1 MSDKII
7 KKIFEKHESWIGIVS
22 SFGCNKVT
30 AEDIVQEMYIKIL
43 LKLKDG
49 LDIIYVDE
57 EVNYYYIFKTL
68 RTLFIDLKRKEKN
81 LTYQEINNC
90 MLLSQDANF
99 KSVYEDVQ
107 NTLNELY
114 WYDKKIFDIINSGET
129 IASLSR
135 KTGIKYYSLYNT
147 YKKVKEKL
155 KQLL

>member
-1 MSDKII
+1 MVEKTIN
-7 KKIFEKHESWIGIVS
+7 KIFEKHDTWVAIVK

-68 RTLFIDLKRKEKN
+68 RTLFIDLKRKEKDI
-81 LTYQEINNC
+81 TYQDINNC
-90 MLLSQDANF
+90 MLLSHDSNF
-99 KSVYEDVQ
+99 NSVYEDVQ
-107 NTLNELY
+107 NALNDLY
-114 WYDKKIFDIINSGET
+114 WYDKKVFDIINSGET

-147 YKKVKEKL
+147 YKKVKQKL
-155 KQLL
+155 KLLL

>member
-1 MSDKII
+1 
-7 KKIFEKHESWIGIVS
+7 
-22 SFGCNKVT
+22 VT